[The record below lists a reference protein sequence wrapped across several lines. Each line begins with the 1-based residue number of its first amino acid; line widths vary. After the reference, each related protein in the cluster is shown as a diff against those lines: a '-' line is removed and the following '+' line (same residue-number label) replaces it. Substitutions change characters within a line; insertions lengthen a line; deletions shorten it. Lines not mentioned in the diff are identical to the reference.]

1 MDRDFRFYIRTY
13 GCRVNQYECQ
23 SIRERW
29 CELGGTE
36 TDQPE
41 EADVIL
47 VSSCAV
53 TAQAV
58 SDARQA
64 ARQFAGL
71 EGKTLIVTGCAAG
84 PAYDSFAVKGVDLI
98 VPQKQ
103 KHMLLNVHPL
113 ERGAIVRDS
122 EKIPFP
128 PFRISGFYRARPV
141 VKVQDGCSQFCTY
154 CIVPLTRGPARSRP
168 ADEVVAEISRL
179 LQGGY
184 REILISG
191 INLRQYHTEDA
202 CGRDFWALLRR
213 INRTFAPEWQGRARF
228 RLSSLEPAQVTQSEA
243 RDTLEECTMLC
254 PHLHLSLQSG
264 SEAVL
269 RRMGRSVYS
278 PSEIIDF
285 ISSLRDVWPMMGLG
299 ADILMGFPG
308 ETDSEVAETAGMLK
322 LLPMTYAHIFSYSR
336 RPGTR
341 AAQMQGQLSTAEK
354 RAHTDVARAILAE
367 KKRDFLLEQT
377 KLPGMKVAFDT
388 NTALHGVNEWYVS
401 CRMAEG
407 TPVPAQP
414 GHELSA
420 CVPVGIDDGVL
431 MVVPRPF

>member
-1 MDRDFRFYIRTY
+1 MVRDFRFYIRTY

-23 SIRERW
+23 SIREW
-29 CELGGTE
+29 WNELGGTE
-36 TDQPE
+36 TDRPE

-64 ARQFAGL
+64 ARQFARLG
-71 EGKTLIVTGCAAG
+71 GKTVIVTGCAAEVE
-84 PAYDSFAVKGVDLI
+84 YDSFHIRGISSVFS
-98 VPQKQ
+98 QKQ
-103 KHMLLNVHPL
+103 KHLLLRAHPYEL
-113 ERGAIVRDS
+113 EGVGREC
-122 EKIPFP
+122 EKDLFP

-168 ADEVVAEISRL
+168 VGDIMAEIARL

-184 REILISG
+184 REILLSG
-191 INLRQYHTEDA
+191 INLRQFHAEEA
-202 CGRDFWALLRR
+202 CGHDFWALLRH
-213 INRTFAPEWQGRARF
+213 INRVFAPEWQGRARF
-228 RLSSLEPAQVTQSEA
+228 RLSSLEPAQVTQGEA
-243 RDTLEECTMLC
+243 RETLEECTMLC

-278 PSEIIDF
+278 PSEIIEF
-285 ISSLRDVWPMMGLG
+285 VSSIRRFWPVMGLG

-308 ETDSEVAETAGMLK
+308 ETDKEVGETAEMLD

-336 RPGTR
+336 RPGTK
-341 AAQMQGQLSTAEK
+341 AAKMQGQLSSAEK
-354 RAHTDVARAILAE
+354 KAHADVARAIIAR
-367 KKRDFLLEQT
+367 KKRDFLLDQS
-377 KLPGMKVAFDT
+377 KMPGMKVAFDT
-388 NTALHGVNEWYVS
+388 NTAFHGVNEWYAS
-401 CRMAEG
+401 CRIADDASL
-407 TPVPAQP
+407 PVPQ
-414 GHELSA
+414 GHELA
-420 CVPVGIDDGVL
+420 DCVPVGIDGGMLLVS
-431 MVVPRPF
+431 PRSR